1 MPETQTTENKP
12 TLTLQDLNLI
22 VEILETGSQRGAW
35 KADELS
41 TIGGVYD
48 RISAFL
54 NVANA
59 AQKPLAPTA
68 SEEQQ

>member
-1 MPETQTTENKP
+1 MSDTQITENKP
-12 TLTLQDLNLI
+12 SLTLQDLTTVI
-22 VEILETGSQRGAW
+22 EILETGSQRGAW

-59 AQKPLAPTA
+59 AQKPPAPTA

>member
-1 MPETQTTENKP
+1 MSDTQIADNKP
-12 TLTLQDLNLI
+12 SLTLQDLNMVI
-22 VEILETGSQRGAW
+22 QILETGSQRGAW

-41 TIGGVYD
+41 TVGGVYD

-59 AQKPLAPTA
+59 AQKPAALTA
-68 SEEQQ
+68 NEEQQ

>member
-59 AQKPLAPTA
+59 AQKPPAPTA

>member
-1 MPETQTTENKP
+1 MSDTQIAENKP
-12 TLTLQDLNLI
+12 SLTLQDLNLV
-22 VEILETGSQRGAW
+22 VEILETGAQRGAW

-41 TIGGVYD
+41 TVGGVYD

-59 AQKPLAPTA
+59 AQKPAAPTA
-68 SEEQQ
+68 DEEQQ